1 MTWYGIYYVKVYT
14 VGISVS
20 VYTVI
25 LQVNIDRHI
34 INKNIYDKG
43 IVI

>member
-1 MTWYGIYYVKVYT
+1 MTLYGIYYVKVYT
-14 VGISVS
+14 VGTSVS

-25 LQVNIDRHI
+25 LQVNIDRNI